1 MRILIGFCLSIFT
14 TQAAAQSNEW
24 KAVSTQ
30 AAATFSENVRNETAM
45 DVAIAMLHP
54 YYLEVAAASLGLTPQ
69 TMKTAMIQG
78 YAHSTEM
85 IDIVDHQVF
94 FQAARF
100 GNSGAFD
107 WAVFP
112 VQAQAKLT
120 GDPDPFPS
128 TCSFYVVFQDDTKLY
143 SATISRKSERS
154 LLFDALPEFLNLPV
168 YDAPNCS
175 QGTS

>member
-69 TMKTAMIQG
+69 TIKP
-78 YAHSTEM
+78 
-85 IDIVDHQVF
+85 
-94 FQAARF
+94 R
-100 GNSGAFD
+100 
-107 WAVFP
+107 
-112 VQAQAKLT
+112 
-120 GDPDPFPS
+120 
-128 TCSFYVVFQDDTKLY
+128 
-143 SATISRKSERS
+143 
-154 LLFDALPEFLNLPV
+154 
-168 YDAPNCS
+168 
-175 QGTS
+175 